1 MKKGKSAKLTALI
14 LSFALV
20 LSLVP
25 GLVLAQNETPG
36 IELNENTVA
45 VIGENQYSS
54 LADAVAAAG
63 QDGVGSEITMVK
75 SVTNTPRI
83 NITNK
88 EITINLNG
96 FDISFAQNG
105 RFNVRGGTL
114 NLEGEGM
121 LSEESPYY
129 APVMLHGSSDE
140 DAQNYSV
147 VTVGADVT
155 LQGWSG
161 LFINQNSGA
170 NYGMVANVYGTL
182 NSVKDTEGAG
192 GHALYVNGS
201 ITNIQGAP
209 IITLD
214 GAELNCESGNGM
226 YLAGYTQTVIK
237 NSTITSSSEGGTGI
251 EIRAG
256 ELLIINSTV
265 TGGSGE
271 YQGAPN
277 GNGSTSFNVGLAVA
291 QHTTKLPLSVTV
303 ESGVFTGGA
312 AFIQANPQK
321 NDEDAVAQVNISLD
335 GGEFNGQVYSE
346 NKEGFISGGTYS
358 EAIAEKYVL
367 PGLSATDNGDGSF
380 SVNGLQNVYL
390 DGTNGDD
397 QNNGADSDN
406 PVKTLERAKLLAAQ
420 DGTIYISGQVTVTG
434 NLRISGV
441 IIKRAENY
449 TGQLISVDGADAVLT
464 VENAIIDGNNVEGL
478 SSSAYLLFVTNGGT
492 LNIQE
497 GAQIIN
503 NRTTAVYINNN
514 AYLNMSG
521 GIIKDNRIQ
530 NIYSGGGGLY
540 NAGTSV
546 ISGGEISS
554 NSSNR
559 WGGGILSERG
569 TLTLNG
575 VEIKNNTAFYYGG
588 GVAVTGGTVI
598 MDGDTVISGN
608 TVDYCGGGVYVA
620 GSANSNTVF
629 EMRGGSIINNT
640 ATDNTG
646 GGIFA
651 YFVDEQPII
660 RISGGTI
667 SDNVSTNEVL
677 GSAISLTAY
686 DMEGEDYPKLELSGS
701 PDISG
706 DILFQNLYGL
716 YQIDVT
722 GEFNPASPIEIN
734 RSDNTAGKVAVEYT
748 EGLTPNTK
756 HFVSGAIFET
766 LVVDGQTLVWADA
779 KIIYFYDENGNEY
792 SDNRH
797 GVVTGGKID
806 PANVPTP
813 TKVGYTLAGW
823 RIQGTDTLWDFDADA
838 VEVKGSSLKLEEVW
852 SLNAPEVTVTADTLT
867 PHIGET
873 AVLTAQPSHDA
884 ENITYTYQWYKDG
897 QLLEGQTQSTLT
909 VSENGSYTVKVTAA
923 DGKNTT
929 DAIES
934 QPLVIAIQ
942 EHIAG
947 SEWKT
952 DENNHWH
959 ECTVCNDKLDEEA
972 HDFEWVIDK
981 EATKT
986 ETGSKHEECSVCGFE
1001 KPAVDIPM
1009 QTGDYSTLPLWL
1021 ALAALCAA
1029 ALTVIA
1035 IRRYKKTI

>member
-25 GLVLAQNETPG
+25 GLVLAQNETPD

-63 QDGVGSEITMVK
+63 QDGAGSEITMVK
-75 SVTNTPRI
+75 SVTGAPAI
-83 NITNK
+83 SITGK

-397 QNNGADSDN
+397 HNIGQDSQHA
-406 PVKTLERAKLLAAQ
+406 VKTLERAILLTAQ
-420 DGTIYISGQVTVTG
+420 GGVIHVQGKATLTGSVRLSGVTV
-434 NLRISGV
+434 
-441 IIKRAENY
+441 KRAENY
-449 TGQLISVDGADAVLT
+449 NDILIAIEGSNAKLTISDSIVDGCNFDST
-464 VENAIIDGNNVEGL
+464 NDRG
-478 SSSAYLLFVTNGGT
+478 YLLFVSNGGT
-492 LNIQE
+492 LNIE
-497 GAQIIN
+497 ERTQIIN
-503 NRTTAVYINNN
+503 NKATAIYVNNN
-514 AYLNMSG
+514 SFMNMNG
-521 GIIKDNRIQ
+521 GLISNNHPKDGI
-530 NIYSGGGGLY
+530 GGGGIY
-540 NAGTSV
+540 NVGTIV
-546 ISGGEISS
+546 ITGGEISQ
-554 NSSNR
+554 NTVAKI
-559 WGGGILSERG
+559 WGGGILNEGGS
-569 TLTLNG
+569 LTLKG
-575 VEIKNNTAFYYGG
+575 GDIKNNSAEQGAGITVTDGTVVLDGASITDNMADYYGG
-588 GVAVTGGTVI
+588 GVYIQGFSGGNAI
-598 MDGDTVISGN
+598 
-608 TVDYCGGGVYVA
+608 
-620 GSANSNTVF
+620 F
-629 EMRGGSIINNT
+629 EMRSGNISNNS
-640 ATDNTG
+640 ATNSTG

-651 YFVDEQPII
+651 YYYSGQPII

-667 SDNVSTNEVL
+667 SGNVSTNE
-677 GSAISLTAY
+677 GTGNAIGLTAY
-686 DMEGEDYPKLELSGS
+686 NMESTDYPKLELSGS

-706 DILFQNLYGL
+706 DIFFQNLFGQ

-722 GEFNPASPIEIN
+722 DAFNPVKPIVLS
-734 RSDNTAGKVAVEYT
+734 RSDGAYDKSAVEYAS
-748 EGLTPNTK
+748 GLTPDASQ
-756 HFVSGAIFET
+756 FVPDALFDA
-766 LVVDGQTLVWADA
+766 LVIDGQTLVWKSAE
-779 KIIYFYDENGNEY
+779 IIYFYDEDGTEY
-792 SDNRH
+792 TDNRH
-797 GVVTGGKID
+797 SVVTGGKID
-806 PANVPTP
+806 QANVPTP
-813 TKVGYTLAGW
+813 TKAGYTLAGW
-823 RIQGTDTLWDFDADA
+823 RIQGSEALWDFSTDT
-838 VEVKGSSLKLEEVW
+838 VTKTTRLETVW
-852 SLNAPEVTVTADTLT
+852 TLNAPEVTVTADTLT

-873 AVLTAQPSHDA
+873 AVLTAKPSHDA

-947 SEWKT
+947 SEWKS

-959 ECTVCNDKLDEEA
+959 ECTVCGDKLGEEA

>member
-25 GLVLAQNETPG
+25 GLVLAQNETPD

-75 SVTNTPRI
+75 RVTGAPAI
-83 NITNK
+83 SITGK

-96 FDISFAQNG
+96 FDISFAQYG
-105 RFNVRGGTL
+105 RFNVIGGAL

-121 LSEESPYY
+121 LSEEYPYY
-129 APVMLHGSSDE
+129 APVMMYGSSDE

-161 LFINQNSGA
+161 LFINQNNGA

-182 NSVKDTEGAG
+182 KSVRDTDGAG
-192 GHALYVNGS
+192 GHALYVNGQ
-201 ITNIQGAP
+201 ITNTQGAP

-214 GAELNCESGNGM
+214 GAELTCEYGNGM

-321 NDEDAVAQVNISLD
+321 NDEDAVTQVNISLD

-420 DGTIYISGQVTVTG
+420 DGTIYVSGTATVTG

-441 IIKRAENY
+441 TIKRAENY

-492 LNIQE
+492 INIQE

-503 NRTTAVYINNN
+503 NHDVAVYINNRSF
-514 AYLNMSG
+514 LNMSG
-521 GIIKDNRIQ
+521 GIIKDNHSSNTTI
-530 NIYSGGGGLY
+530 GGGGLY

-554 NSSNR
+554 NSSLM
-559 WGGGILSERG
+559 WGGGILSERNTITIKG
-569 TLTLNG
+569 G
-575 VEIKNNTAFYYGG
+575 EIKNNSSPYGG
-588 GVAVTGGTVI
+588 GIAITGGTVI
-598 MDGDTVISGN
+598 LDGASINGN
-608 TVDYCGGGVYVA
+608 TADYCGGGVYA
-620 GSANSNTVF
+620 TGFTGSDTVF
-629 EMRGGSIINNT
+629 EMRSGSITGNT

-651 YFVDEQPII
+651 YFVDTQPII

-706 DILFQNLYGL
+706 DILFQNLFGL
-716 YQIDVT
+716 SQIDVT

-734 RSDNTAGKVAVEYT
+734 RSDNTAGKVAVEYA

-756 HFVSGAIFET
+756 HFVSGVIFET

-806 PANVPTP
+806 PADAPNPAKT
-813 TKVGYTLAGW
+813 GYTLAGW
-823 RIQGTDTLWDFDADA
+823 RVQGSEALWDFSTDT
-838 VEVKGSSLKLEEVW
+838 VTKTTKLEAVW
-852 SLNAPEVTVTADTLT
+852 TLNAPEVTVTADTLT

-929 DAIES
+929 DAIEG

-947 SEWKT
+947 SEWKS

-959 ECTVCNDKLDEEA
+959 ECTVCGDKLGEEA